1 MAENTVVVTR
11 RLFSSGNSTVL
22 TIPPDILEDAGFE
35 QGDKLSFEVNG
46 SGGIVLR
53 EAEESAAASNNN

>member
-35 QGDKLSFEVNG
+35 EGDKLSFEVG
-46 SGGIVLR
+46 RGGGIVLR
-53 EAEESAAASNNN
+53 EAEEGADASNSN